1 MAKITTVRIEDEHA
15 KWVDDR
21 DINLSKFVRRCI
33 NNEIKKAEPLN
44 ES

>member
-1 MAKITTVRIEDEHA
+1 MAKITTIRIEDDHV

-33 NNEIKKAEPLN
+33 NNEIKKAEV
-44 ES
+44 SDDS